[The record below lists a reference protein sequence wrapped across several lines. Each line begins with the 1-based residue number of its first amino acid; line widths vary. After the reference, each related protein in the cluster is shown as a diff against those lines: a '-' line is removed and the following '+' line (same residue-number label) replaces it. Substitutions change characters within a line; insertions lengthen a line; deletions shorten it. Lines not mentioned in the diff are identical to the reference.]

1 MYEIEY
7 LNEKSDKILKA
18 FFWDKKSA
26 DKFLEVIEKDE
37 NLILLAITNNSNLY
51 Q

>member
-7 LNEKSDKILKA
+7 LNEKNDKILKA
-18 FFWDKKSA
+18 IFWDKKGA
-26 DKFLEVIEKDE
+26 DEFLEFIEEDKD
-37 NLILLAITNNSNLY
+37 LVLLAITNNSNLY

>member
-7 LNEKSDKILKA
+7 LNEKNDKILKA
-18 FFWDKKSA
+18 IFWDKKSA

-37 NLILLAITNNSNLY
+37 NLILLAITNNSHLY

>member
-7 LNEKSDKILKA
+7 LNEKNDKILKA

>member
-7 LNEKSDKILKA
+7 LNEKNDKILKA

-37 NLILLAITNNSNLY
+37 NLILLAITNNSHLY

>member
-7 LNEKSDKILKA
+7 LNEKENKILKA
-18 FFWDKKSA
+18 FYWSKESA
-26 DKFLEVIEKDE
+26 DEFLKVIENDE
-37 NLILLAITNNSNLY
+37 DLILLAIVNNSCLY